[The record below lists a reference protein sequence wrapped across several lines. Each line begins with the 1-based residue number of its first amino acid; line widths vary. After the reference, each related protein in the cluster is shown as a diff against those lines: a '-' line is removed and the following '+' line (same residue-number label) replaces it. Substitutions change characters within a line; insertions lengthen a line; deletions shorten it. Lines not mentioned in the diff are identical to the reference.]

1 MGKPKSNSAANSLD
15 GSPLKV
21 TIFTVSAQEEAA
33 ADVIMSCIKSL
44 PEAELSSAAVEGT
57 HLLMQ

>member
-21 TIFTVSAQEEAA
+21 TIFTVSAQEEGL
-33 ADVIMSCIKSL
+33 DVIISCIKSL
-44 PEAELSSAAVEGT
+44 PELFSAAVEGT

>member
-21 TIFTVSAQEEAA
+21 TIFTVSAQEEAV
-33 ADVIMSCIKSL
+33 DVIISCMKSVWKL
-44 PEAELSSAAVEGT
+44 FSAAVEGT
-57 HLLMQ
+57 HLPMQ